1 MGRPVFTPRDRWLA
15 VVGLVANAL
24 GLIAASVVIGMPDPW
39 HTANLV
45 LAISAWIPTAIV
57 GIIACIALISR
68 RGWGMVLA
76 LVALSLQLLVLVPY
90 GIVRLSLLASERSQG
105 LMAVI
110 SLVVACLLY
119 TSPSPRDYAA
129 SRMPSSA

>member
-15 VVGLVANAL
+15 VVGLAANLL
-24 GLIAASVVIGMPDPW
+24 GLIAASVVIGLPDPW

-45 LAISAWIPTAIV
+45 LAISAWIPTAVV
-57 GIIACIALISR
+57 GVVACIALISR

-90 GIVRLSLLASERSQG
+90 GIVRLSLLVSERSQD
-105 LMAVI
+105 LVAVI
-110 SLVVACLLY
+110 SLVVAVVLLIVY
-119 TSPSPRDYAA
+119 W
-129 SRMPSSA
+129 SRALRRQRP

>member
-1 MGRPVFTPRDRWLA
+1 MSRPVFTPRDRWLA
-15 VVGLVANAL
+15 VVGLAANLL
-24 GLIAASVVIGMPDPW
+24 GLIAASVVIGMPHPW

-76 LVALSLQLLVLVPY
+76 LVALGLQLLALVPY

-105 LMAVI
+105 LVAVI
-110 SLVVACLLY
+110 SLVVADVLLIVY
-119 TSPSPRDYAA
+119 W
-129 SRMPSSA
+129 SRALRRQRP

>member
-15 VVGLVANAL
+15 VVGLVANVL

-57 GIIACIALISR
+57 GIIACIALIGR
-68 RGWGMVLA
+68 RGWGMVLT
-76 LVALSLQLLVLVPY
+76 LVALSLQLLVLVP
-90 GIVRLSLLASERSQG
+90 
-105 LMAVI
+105 
-110 SLVVACLLY
+110 
-119 TSPSPRDYAA
+119 
-129 SRMPSSA
+129 